1 MLVSETVT
9 IRRSPAD
16 VYAFVADYDNDS
28 RWRHG
33 VTEMIATPNGSVRDG
48 TQVREVLRFGG
59 RSHVTETVISD
70 VVPGRSFV
78 FQGAGTGGAVWG
90 RRTVE
95 PAAAGARLTTEL
107 RVTSRGVLRVL
118 EPLLAP
124 MFRRATRRDLA
135 TLQGML
141 EVSAD
146 HAATG
151 SSTGASNAATAMRR

>member
-1 MLVSETVT
+1 MLVTESVT

-16 VYAFVADYDNDS
+16 VYAFVADYDNDP
-28 RWRHG
+28 RWRDG
-33 VTEMIATPNGSVRDG
+33 VTEMTATPNGSVRDG
-48 TQVREVLRFGG
+48 TKVREVLRFGG
-59 RSHVTETVISD
+59 RAHVTETTISD

-95 PAAAGARLTTEL
+95 PTAEGARLTTEL
-107 RVTSRGVLRVL
+107 RVTSRGALRVL

-135 TLQGML
+135 TLRGTL
-141 EVSAD
+141 EAGAD
-146 HAATG
+146 HAATS
-151 SSTGASNAATAMRR
+151 SSTGASNAAAAMRR